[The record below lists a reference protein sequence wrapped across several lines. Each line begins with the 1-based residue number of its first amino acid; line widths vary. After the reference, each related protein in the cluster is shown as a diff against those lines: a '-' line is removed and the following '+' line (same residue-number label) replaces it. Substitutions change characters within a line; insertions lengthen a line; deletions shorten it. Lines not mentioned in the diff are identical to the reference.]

1 MTTQCRAVAVC
12 KDALL
17 HDLDTWME
25 RSHDDA
31 GDRMLLS
38 QAERKAA
45 SMGRELDALEA
56 AERRQVHRVFQLKS
70 MGNSGKHREFAIF
83 WDVFSILKPF

>member
-1 MTTQCRAVAVC
+1 MSTQCRAVAVC

-17 HDLDTWME
+17 HDLDTWTE
-25 RSHDDA
+25 RSHGEQDA

-45 SMGRELDALEA
+45 SMGRELNVLEQ
-56 AERRQVHRVFQLKS
+56 AERRA
-70 MGNSGKHREFAIF
+70 SGAKGIGG
-83 WDVFSILKPF
+83 V